1 MQYSDMD
8 LNPIFFEAPQI
19 RRFYEMH
26 SSNFSCTPNK
36 NTILLKLLSSPLDTP
51 SMHFR
56 SKFIKRTN
64 DLFNEL
70 LEEAKATKTPF
81 SGRSSKFTTTIS
93 RNREFVKETETS
105 EIVGNLDKI
114 FEENRN
120 PKIEEKNK
128 TIKHEGSHNYKDKYN
143 KSVGLRPFNN
153 INNIILNEEDK
164 YIKIMNAENFEIKYN
179 MNGNIFDE
187 SNKENIRDVREE
199 GKTKKMTSFY
209 KPTFYKS
216 IYNFYFKKII
226 LLIYF

>member
-1 MQYSDMD
+1 MQYSEMD

-81 SGRSSKFTTTIS
+81 SGRSSRFTTTIS
-93 RNREFVKETETS
+93 QNREFVKETETGG
-105 EIVGNLDKI
+105 IVGNLDKI
-114 FEENRN
+114 FEESRN

-128 TIKHEGSHNYKDKYN
+128 NIHHELGHPVYKYKDE
-143 KSVGLRPFNN
+143 KSLGLKPFNN
-153 INNIILNEEDK
+153 LSNIILNDENK
-164 YIKIMNAENFEIKYN
+164 YNKMVGAENFDMKYN
-179 MNGNIFDE
+179 VNGNIFDE
-187 SNKENIRDVREE
+187 SNKENVSDLREE
-199 GKTKKMTSFY
+199 GKTKKCPSFY

-216 IYNFYFKKII
+216 IYNFLFYF
-226 LLIYF
+226 IY